1 MSIPCLYWNTAH
13 DKEPTKTIGAI
24 AIHTKRLDSKA
35 SPLSLGA
42 QLSPNKAVVR
52 SISDFFGQQT

>member
-1 MSIPCLYWNTAH
+1 MKIGIEIKDCCKPIPYLYWNITH

-35 SPLSLGA
+35 SPLSL
-42 QLSPNKAVVR
+42 
-52 SISDFFGQQT
+52 